1 VEGFRLFYIAI
12 NIAGLVAPL
21 VIGTLGE
28 RVSWHAG
35 FSVSCAAMLTGLAIY
50 RLRFGAD
57 VAGDGQAAAAPDGT
71 AAGVRTDLAGL
82 AILCL
87 SVALICVPNSQLT
100 NAYLLWA
107 KQGFVRSLWGWEFPA
122 SWMIAA
128 DGLVSLFALAAT
140 GLFWRWYE
148 TRGGTV
154 GAAGKALAGAG
165 FVILGAALLVLASLI
180 HGRSGVPVAWGLGFQ
195 LCNSLGLANIF
206 PAAMAIFGQASARKH
221 ASTAMAGFFLALFAG
236 GLVSTALASQFTTLP
251 IATFWLLHAFCAL
264 AGAAGL
270 ALFARRARA
279 G

>member
-1 VEGFRLFYIAI
+1 VLAAAVSVSVGRGARGWLASD
-12 NIAGLVAPL
+12 
-21 VIGTLGE
+21 LGE
-28 RVSWHAG
+28 GRAT
-35 FSVSCAAMLTGLAIY
+35 LRLLLAS
-50 RLRFGAD
+50 RWR
-57 VAGDGQAAAAPDGT
+57 
-71 AAGVRTDLAGL
+71 
-82 AILCL
+82 
-87 SVALICVPNSQLT
+87 
-100 NAYLLWA
+100 YLLLPGA
-107 KQGFVRSLWGWEFPA
+107 ALTAVR
-122 SWMIAA
+122 
-128 DGLVSLFALAAT
+128 LFALAAT

-221 ASTAMAGFFLALFAG
+221 ASTAMAGFFLALFTG
-236 GLVSTALASQFTTLP
+236 GLVSTALASGFATLP
-251 IATFWLLHAFCAL
+251 IVTFWLLHALCVL